1 MTYIWDEELYLFRRS
16 EVEPF
21 AYSDGT
27 EVEERLFSIIRN
39 AQDRS
44 TFSPELSKGI
54 TDWPS
59 EYHLSRSR
67 HCLIRPLGIK
77 PGERVL
83 ELGCGCGAL
92 TRYLGEIGADV
103 MAVEGSIARARI
115 AAERCRDLANVQVVV
130 DDLLRFET
138 EARFDWV
145 LLAGVLEYAPVFS
158 DAIEPVDHYL
168 RTVTRFL
175 AQDGKLVIA
184 IENKLGLKYFNGC
197 SEDHLNVPFL
207 GIQDLYGAKAPRTF
221 GRRELIQK
229 LIGSG
234 LRPCYFYYPFPDYK
248 LPSVVLSDD
257 ALKDPQFN
265 AVELIIRSHAR
276 DYSGSPYRLFD
287 EALVF
292 SALSANGLLAE
303 FANSFLVVATFPD
316 AHPYSAGR
324 LAMTFAVNRV
334 PEFSAVTSFY
344 RSDDVIRIVK
354 EPVFPER
361 PRQRQFQDGLNILN
375 VPTVSTYYSGRLL
388 LWRLLAVRANK
399 GTLDQVVAELRPWVS
414 YLFQF
419 ARSEGAH
426 KPHGIGEDERYNLK
440 NWVISGKYLDCTP
453 FNLIETGQGFVFID
467 DEWRTDRDIPLGW
480 VITRGVLYS
489 LTVGLAPGNSIKS
502 VSEVVQVLC
511 RVVQLFTTEAEVSSW
526 IDMEA
531 RLQSLVT
538 GQALSDIW
546 RWLGRLD
553 SGFISLSQALTD
565 RDAQIAGF
573 SQAVAE
579 RDAWIAGFSQAV
591 AERDAQI
598 AGFNQAV
605 GERDRQI
612 AGLNRIAAERER
624 ILNALLSSRSWKLTA
639 PLRWGGLQIRR
650 VLRVSRAVPRKI
662 RQAGGVKPAAAKAV
676 VIFRQEGLEGLRRRF
691 RCTPTKESGKSRLNP
706 NFPQRSAG
714 SNKHH
719 SNELPNHQVN
729 VDLIVCVHNALEDVK
744 RCLESVVANTF
755 PPYRLIIIDDGSDIE
770 TKEYLENF
778 VVGQPALLIR
788 NEEAIGY
795 TRAANTGLRHSSAEM
810 VVLLNSDTIVPPRWL
825 DRLVRCALSD
835 ERIGLVGPLSNTAS
849 WQSVPEIFNAQG
861 DWADNSLPDGW
872 SVKDFSNEV
881 ASVSNC
887 IFPRVGFLN
896 GFCLLIKRGVI
907 KDIGLFDEI
916 TFARGYGEE
925 NDYCLRAF
933 QRNWQL
939 AVADDCYVYHAQ
951 SKSYSHELRKE
962 LANLSGDALAA
973 KHGQKRIDTQ
983 LKMTRDHPALEYI
996 RKRCEQIPRLKRLR
1010 DEISNRF
1017 EGKRVL
1023 FLLPAGTA
1031 GGGGNIVLLECAAM
1045 RACGV
1050 DAWIA
1055 NLAGNRD
1062 LFEEHHPDL
1071 KVPVLY
1077 LHTPEELLEF
1087 APHFD
1092 AVIATLYLTVFW
1104 LQPLLAREQRPRLGY
1119 YIQDFEPDFF
1129 PEGSPE
1135 YEKAW
1140 LSYTA
1145 IPDIRLFTKTRWNF
1159 SVMQER
1165 LGLMPE
1171 IIGPSFDIKAYHP
1184 AADYRGSLYPV
1195 RIAAM
1200 VRPSTPRRAPEMT
1213 LRVLRRLKQQFQNRI
1228 EISIFGA
1235 RCHDHNFLVLE
1246 RAFEHQ
1252 CLGELTAEQV
1262 KDVLI
1267 ESDIFVDCSV
1277 FQAMGLTAMESMA
1290 CGAVVVGPLNGGLTE
1305 IVENEHTGLLI
1316 DTQQEDQIFS
1326 AVARLI
1332 ENPELRQRM
1341 RLAAF
1346 DILKHSPI
1354 LPVYRMLA
1362 YLFTEVN

>member
-1 MTYIWDEELYLFRRS
+1 MTYIWDEELNLSHRGQA
-16 EVEPF
+16 EPF

-27 EVEERLFSIIRN
+27 EVEERLFDIIRN

-44 TFSPELSKGI
+44 TFSSELSQEI
-54 TDWPS
+54 ADWPS

-103 MAVEGSIARARI
+103 MAVEGSMARARI
-115 AAERCRDLANVQVVV
+115 AAERCRELANVQVVV

-145 LLAGVLEYAPVFS
+145 LLIGVLEYAPVFS

-168 RTVTRFL
+168 RTVARFL

-207 GIQDLYGAKAPRTF
+207 GIQDLYGLKAPRTF
-221 GRRELIQK
+221 GRRELTQK
-229 LIGSG
+229 LVDSG
-234 LRPCYFYYPFPDYK
+234 MSHCYFYYPFPDYK
-248 LPSVVLSDD
+248 IPSVVLSED
-257 ALKDPQFN
+257 AIKDPEFN
-265 AVELIIRSHAR
+265 AVDLIVRSHAR
-276 DYSGSPYRLFD
+276 DYAGSPYRLFD

-292 SALSANGLLAE
+292 SALSRNGLLPE
-303 FANSFLVVATFPD
+303 FANSFLVVATRPD
-316 AHPYSAGR
+316 AQPYQAER

-334 PEFSAVTSFY
+334 PEFSAVTGFY
-344 RSDDVIRIVK
+344 RSDDGIRIVK
-354 EPVFPER
+354 EPIFPDK
-361 PRQRQFQDGLNILN
+361 PRQRQSQDGLNILN
-375 VPTVSTYYSGRLL
+375 VPNVSTYYSGRLL

-399 GTLDQVVAELRPWVS
+399 GTLGQVVAELRPWVS

-419 ARSEGAH
+419 ARSEGAD
-426 KPHGIGEDERYNLK
+426 KPHAIGENEHDNLN
-440 NWVISGKYLDCTP
+440 NWVISGNYLDCIP
-453 FNLIETGQGFVFID
+453 FNLIESGQGLVFID
-467 DEWRTDRDIPLGW
+467 DEWRTDRDLPLGW
-480 VITRGVLYS
+480 VITRGVLYT
-489 LTVGLAPGNSIKS
+489 LTVGLAPENPVKK
-502 VSEVVQVLC
+502 VFDVVRELC
-511 RVVQLFTTEAEVSSW
+511 RAVHLSTTEAEVTGW

-553 SGFISLSQALTD
+553 SGLISLSQALTD
-565 RDAQIAGF
+565 RDARIAGF
-573 SQAVAE
+573 SRAVAE
-579 RDAWIAGFSQAV
+579 RDAWIAGLNQAV
-591 AERDAQI
+591 AERDRQLADL
-598 AGFNQAV
+598 NQTVA
-605 GERDRQI
+605 ERDRQLDR
-612 AGLNRIAAERER
+612 LNRILDEREGT
-624 ILNALLSSRSWKLTA
+624 IQAVLSSRSWKLTA
-639 PLRWGGLQIRR
+639 PLRWGGRQITG

-662 RQAGGVKPAAAKAV
+662 RQAGGVKPAAVKAV
-676 VIFRQEGLEGLRRRF
+676 VIFRQEGLEGFRRRL
-691 RCTPTKESGKSRLNP
+691 RYTPTKESGKSGLNR
-706 NFPQRSAG
+706 NDSRKSAG
-714 SNKHH
+714 YTKHH
-719 SNELPNHQVN
+719 SNELPIHLVH

-744 RCLESVVANTF
+744 RCLESVVAHTF
-755 PPYRLIIIDDGSDIE
+755 PPYRLILIDDGSNDE
-770 TKEYLENF
+770 TRGFLERF

-788 NEEAIGY
+788 NETATGY
-795 TRAANTGLRHSSAEM
+795 TRAANIGLRNSSAEM
-810 VVLLNSDTIVPPRWL
+810 VILLNSDTIVPPRWL

-835 ERIGLVGPLSNTAS
+835 DHIGLVGPLSNTAS
-849 WQSVPEIFNAQG
+849 WQSVPEIFNTRG
-861 DWADNSLPDGW
+861 DWADNPLPDGW
-872 SVKDFSNEV
+872 SVEDFASEV
-881 ASVSNC
+881 ARVSNC

-907 KDIGLFDEI
+907 KDIGLFDEA

-933 QRNWQL
+933 RKNWQL
-939 AVADDCYVYHAQ
+939 AVADDCYVFHAQ

-962 LANLSGDALAA
+962 LVNRSGEALAA
-973 KHGQKRIDTQ
+973 KHGQARIDTQ
-983 LKMTRDHPALEYI
+983 LKMTREHPALEYI
-996 RKRCEQIPRLKRLR
+996 RKRCAQIPLLKRLR
-1010 DEISNRF
+1010 DDISHRF

-1031 GGGGNIVLLECAAM
+1031 GGGGNIVLLECAVM

-1062 LFEEHHPDL
+1062 LFEKHHPGL
-1071 KVPVLY
+1071 TVPVLY
-1077 LHTPEELLEF
+1077 LRTPEELPKYT
-1087 APHFD
+1087 AHFD

-1104 LQPLLAREQRPRLGY
+1104 LQPLLAQEQRPRLGY

-1145 IPDIRLFTKTRWNF
+1145 IPDIRLLTKTRWNF
-1159 SVMQER
+1159 SVLQER
-1165 LGLMPE
+1165 LGLTPE
-1171 IIGPSFDIKAYHP
+1171 IIGPSFGINSYHP

-1213 LRVLRRLKQQFQNRI
+1213 MRVLRRLKQQFRSRI
-1228 EISIFGA
+1228 EISIFGV
-1235 RCHDHNFLVLE
+1235 RCNDPDYLKLE

-1252 CLGELTAEQV
+1252 CLGELTAERV

-1267 ESDIFVDCSV
+1267 ESDILVDCSA
-1277 FQAMGLTAMESMA
+1277 FQAMGLTAMEAMA

-1316 DTQQEDQIFS
+1316 DTQREDQIFA
-1326 AVARLI
+1326 AVVRLI
-1332 ENPELRQRM
+1332 DNPALRKRM

-1354 LPVYRMLA
+1354 LPVYRMLG
-1362 YLFTEVN
+1362 YLFSEVK